1 MSITCQY
8 IDEDGE
14 IQFTQIYAGVIRDAI
29 VPAVTIYQQ
38 PELIVTIPRS
48 Y

>member
-8 IDEDGE
+8 VDASGD
-14 IQFTQIYAGVIRDAI
+14 TQYAQVYAGVIRGAI
-29 VPAVTIYQQ
+29 VPAVTICQQ